1 MRGRGGPKCPFEMKP
16 LLVEIPASLIV
27 EAGSPQ
33 AIVVGSSLPR
43 KTYKELELEKCQLP
57 DIFSQQGV
65 TVSGE
70 KKKLLSSYA
79 KVELGNQTLL
89 TVVTTFRDNKLST
102 IGRGFIEN
110 YKTILNGS
118 KKLLTTEEVNTEKR
132 RV

>member
-1 MRGRGGPKCPFEMKP
+1 VSGEKTERVF
-16 LLVEIPASLIV
+16 LLDTGFDGLVLI
-27 EAGSPQ
+27 
-33 AIVVGSSLPR
+33 PR

-102 IGRGFIEN
+102 IGRGFIET

>member
-1 MRGRGGPKCPFEMKP
+1 M
-16 LLVEIPASLIV
+16 
-27 EAGSPQ
+27 
-33 AIVVGSSLPR
+33 
-43 KTYKELELEKCQLP
+43 
-57 DIFSQQGV
+57 

-102 IGRGFIEN
+102 IGRGFIET